1 MSCGDLNRFVTRN
14 TCRRRVTSFLRLLNS
29 RQGSEHI
36 AILDVL
42 IALVSVREIYRGWQ
56 VTGILAWASLAE
68 QGKYLIES
76 ILRAC
81 DVLQAFRF
89 EGETL
94 RLRDLVERTGI
105 NKTTAFRL
113 MKSLEKGNLI
123 EVLSAGRYRTTIRPI
138 HLRKLHLGYA
148 AQGSNLLFSQE
159 VTASISRAADTE
171 KVALLALSNEFSP
184 KVALR
189 NAEKLIK
196 ARVDIAIEHQTFE
209 DVAPLIAGRFREA
222 KIPLIAVG
230 FPHPGAV
237 YYGANN
243 YEAGLIAGRA
253 LGRWAKQRWECNV
266 DEIMM
271 LGRVVGGSVPQ
282 LRMQGMERGMAEIL
296 GEHRSRIVHVNG
308 DGHFEGA
315 LRAVRRHLRFGDS
328 GKTLVAAINDPSAL
342 GALRSFEEAGRTNS
356 CAVVGLG
363 GSTDAR
369 AELRRPGTRLVGSV
383 AFFPEN
389 YGPDLIAI
397 ATGILGHKPT
407 PNTVFINH
415 KLLTTANVDHHYPND
430 SAFSNDDP
438 MFVRFE

>member
-1 MSCGDLNRFVTRN
+1 VSCGDLNRFVTRN

-389 YGPDLIAI
+389 YGPDLISI